1 MNSTL
6 IPLSKCSLVLVSFAV
21 ILSGQV
27 LAQPV
32 EASEVID
39 EIVVLA
45 KPLRRYRAEIEVER
59 DEMIRLFNEA
69 SAGGEYDVRCRY
81 EAPTG
86 SRIRVRVCFSAA
98 QERASAY
105 GARDFLQALFLSS
118 GSAPRVAEAIGAA
131 QNAAVAESD
140 ALLRFEGEWRR
151 VMDRNQEF
159 HDAVVKYREL
169 EDEFD
174 RARAATIRIRIPSFT
189 LKVPRC
195 EASTNTEYVHIG
207 SVARVTG
214 TVSISA
220 CPARTTG
227 EFTLVA
233 QVRDDAGTSTP
244 IEFSEMWANDDA
256 QDYIFFAEKARS
268 VLFSL
273 CNP

>member
-86 SRIRVRVCFSAA
+86 SRIPVRVCFSAA
-98 QERASAY
+98 QERASAD
-105 GARDFLQALFLSS
+105 GARDFLQALGLSS
-118 GSAPRVAEAIGAA
+118 RDRRRGSRKP
-131 QNAAVAESD
+131 
-140 ALLRFEGEWRR
+140 
-151 VMDRNQEF
+151 
-159 HDAVVKYREL
+159 
-169 EDEFD
+169 
-174 RARAATIRIRIPSFT
+174 
-189 LKVPRC
+189 
-195 EASTNTEYVHIG
+195 
-207 SVARVTG
+207 
-214 TVSISA
+214 
-220 CPARTTG
+220 PARRRTRRLPRALRCSDSKTNG
-227 EFTLVA
+227 
-233 QVRDDAGTSTP
+233 DA
-244 IEFSEMWANDDA
+244 
-256 QDYIFFAEKARS
+256 
-268 VLFSL
+268 
-273 CNP
+273 